1 MFKHS
6 RHHHHHDHQ
15 CETPTGRGTKK
26 PASPP
31 QLSHNTNPA
40 TLNPTTP
47 NQPNT
52 DPPHPATQTQTHHTH
67 NRENKIEE
75 GEGQIEVTVGA
86 KLRIEYSGK
95 DGLDTICE
103 DELLL
108 FFFSFGP

>member
-1 MFKHS
+1 M
-6 RHHHHHDHQ
+6 
-15 CETPTGRGTKK
+15 GRGTRK
-26 PASPP
+26 PTAPP

-40 TLNPTTP
+40 ILNPTTP

-67 NRENKIEE
+67 SRENKIEE
-75 GEGQIEVTVGA
+75 REGRIEVTVEA
-86 KLRIEYSGK
+86 KPRAEYSGK